1 MGHELPPR
9 SMIGAAERV
18 LITDTMTRDWFS
30 LEYGNVVVEKVWPP
44 EEGLSEGSGKIY
56 DAVVAVP

>member
-1 MGHELPPR
+1 
-9 SMIGAAERV
+9 MIGAAER
-18 LITDTMTRDWFS
+18 LLLTDTMTRDWVS
-30 LEYGNVVVEKVWPP
+30 LEHGNAVVDKAWPP

>member
-1 MGHELPPR
+1 
-9 SMIGAAERV
+9 MIGAAERV